1 MENTKKKQNGLLP
14 AESGL
19 QAFAKTL
26 RFSDF
31 PIFSKGWL
39 NMNWQYFPGSNAFL
53 VSESRSLKESQTFR
67 RASLL
72 WRFVWNGEPSS
83 QDKGSMEKERS
94 KKKQRSQMRLIRKFV
109 QEFDALCL
117 HFTLVTSCHIKVTG
131 FTTHTSNGQLAA
143 TVNPLSKHDPSKQS
157 HGGYGI
163 SQRDVGGEEHGT
175 GILPHGL
182 RTHFDHQCF
191 VGRVRL
197 HRDSGGS
204 TWGIL
209 TTAEDLLFALCS

>member
-1 MENTKKKQNGLLP
+1 M
-14 AESGL
+14 
-19 QAFAKTL
+19 
-26 RFSDF
+26 
-31 PIFSKGWL
+31 
-39 NMNWQYFPGSNAFL
+39 
-53 VSESRSLKESQTFR
+53 SELSLKESQTFCSFTAVKICLKW
-67 RASLL
+67 RAQQS
-72 WRFVWNGEPSS
+72 RQREHGKRKK
-83 QDKGSMEKERS
+83 Q
-94 KKKQRSQMRLIRKFV
+94 KKQRSQMRLIRKFV

-204 TWGIL
+204 T
-209 TTAEDLLFALCS
+209 